1 MASLDS
7 HLVFDYAA
15 RQKRLAERMEA
26 EEVDLLFLA
35 PSADLEYLSGVDR
48 QIPNVGEASYPS
60 GWVTGAFFVPGSEPV
75 FVFPRMFV
83 AFDLREQPRGE
94 LLVVNETDDGVAIF
108 ERVAQ
113 GLGSTGT
120 VAVGDRVWAE
130 TTLNLARIFG
140 AARLRTGSALVN
152 ELRRV
157 KTAEEL
163 EAMQRAITTVEQTM
177 AAVTPL
183 VVPGTTMAQLAEA
196 VEHELRAAGSR
207 TPSFATHIFTGLDET
222 DLDSHTSTAH
232 DPLAEGTSVMFDFGG
247 VVDGYCS
254 DFGRTIYCGQPPDDY
269 REVYEIM
276 LAAQEAGRV
285 AAAAGTPASEVNAA
299 CRRPIE
305 EAGLGEH
312 FRHRMGHGIGM
323 DVHERPF
330 ISTED
335 DTPLQAG
342 MTFTDEPS
350 IIIPGRF
357 SVRIEDVVV
366 CEEGGGRKLN
376 GYPAA
381 LVANNSPISAP
392 PA

>member
-1 MASLDS
+1 
-7 HLVFDYAA
+7 
-15 RQKRLAERMEA
+15 MEA
-26 EEVDLLFLA
+26 EGVDALFLA
-35 PSADLEYLSGVDR
+35 PSADLEYLTGVER
-48 QIPNVGEASYPS
+48 QIPNFGEASYPS

-75 FVFPRMFV
+75 FAFPRMFV
-83 AFDLREQPRGE
+83 AFDLHEQPRGE
-94 LLVVNETDDGVAIF
+94 IVVVNETDDGVAIF
-108 ERVAQ
+108 EQVAKA
-113 GLGSTGT
+113 LGARRA

-140 AARLRTGSALVN
+140 ADRLRTGSALVN
-152 ELRRV
+152 GLRRV

-163 EAMQRAITTVEQTM
+163 EAMQRAIATVEHAM

-183 VVPGTTMAQLAEA
+183 VAPGATMAQLAEA

-207 TPSFATHIFTGLDET
+207 TPSFATHIFTGLDES
-222 DLDSHTSTAH
+222 DLDSHTGTAQE
-232 DPLAEGTSVMFDFGG
+232 PLTEGTSVMFDFGG

-254 DFGRTIYCGQPPDDY
+254 DFGRTIYCGDPPDDY
-269 REVYEIM
+269 REAYEIM
-276 LAAQEAGRV
+276 LAAHDAGR
-285 AAAAGTPASEVNAA
+285 AAALAGTPASEVNAA

-335 DTPLQAG
+335 QTPLQAG

-357 SVRIEDVVV
+357 SVRIEDIVV
-366 CEEGGGRKLN
+366 CEEGGGRNLN

-381 LVANNSPISAP
+381 LVANG
-392 PA
+392 